1 MRFRHPPDS
10 GSSAIRMMTCMSNNT
25 RPAGTSRRSLLT
37 ALTATAA
44 TVPLASLSAAPA
56 SAAPAAA
63 PAAPAGLA
71 VQPLAAGAGAGLTT
85 PRSAV
90 TITDLGADWFA
101 GVALGPLGTNVLSGT
116 PARTEVTSGGK
127 RVALLTQ
134 GARTVVLTGPER
146 TFTENK
152 RPFADDFQRTLP
164 DLALPV
170 ADRVY
175 WGTAPAGGGWTTLG
189 GADTDFSVTP
199 GAGVISLTTDFA
211 SRHASLRDGEITD
224 VDVRSVAKFD
234 KVPTGQACSYALSF
248 GYQDTHNNYRARLSF
263 TTAGAVELRVEKEV
277 ADTVTQLVPT
287 VALATGVPAG
297 TNWTIRVRREGSH
310 IQAKAWRS
318 DLAEPAA
325 WSAEADDTTFA
336 KGRVGL
342 RALANNGVTNLP
354 VKLTVSR
361 FEVTAATWETLPTVT
376 HTDWVRVLDQ
386 PFDGTWTPA
395 LETQIRAWAGSTA
408 PDVLAYA
415 AMFLPGA
422 PAVTAGTGKAAGKQV
437 LGRAGY
443 GYLDPQ
449 GNRYEGAD
457 FHEYMNLGW
466 TFPDGTYTGPSSKQV
481 GNLDCS
487 GYTRMVFGYHHGVPV
502 AAGSDTSKTRLPR
515 KSRDMVDYAPGV
527 RIDQTNGTTPP
538 AAALLQPGDLVLFN
552 ADSGDDNPT
561 ITVDHVGIYLGKDT
575 EGKRRFVSSRKT
587 GHGPTMSDLAGAS
600 TLDGTGTY
608 ATKLHTVHRI

>member
-1 MRFRHPPDS
+1 
-10 GSSAIRMMTCMSNNT
+10 MTD
-25 RPAGTSRRSLLT
+25 TSRRSLLA

-44 TVPLASLSAAPA
+44 AVPLSSLIAGPAHAAQA
-56 SAAPAAA
+56 GAPAAA
-63 PAAPAGLA
+63 PALS
-71 VQPLAAGAGAGLTT
+71 PLAGPASGLGT

-90 TITDLGADWFA
+90 TITDLGADWFTS
-101 GVALGPLGTNVLSGT
+101 VALGTLSANVLAGT

-127 RVALLTQ
+127 RVALLTH
-134 GARTVVLTGPER
+134 GARTVLLPGPER

-152 RPFADDFQRTLP
+152 RPFVDDFQRTLP
-164 DLALPV
+164 DPALPE

-175 WGTAPAGGGWTTLG
+175 WGTAPGGGGWTTLG
-189 GADTDFSVTP
+189 GAASDYSVTP
-199 GAGVISLTTDFA
+199 GAGVINLTTDYA
-211 SRHASLRDGEITD
+211 SRHASVRDGEITD

-248 GYQDTHNNYRARLSF
+248 GYQDSHNNYRARLSF

-277 ADTVTQLVPT
+277 ADAVTQLVP
-287 VALATGVPAG
+287 VVSLATGVAAG
-297 TNWTIRVRREGSH
+297 TNWTIRVRREGTR
-310 IQAKAWRS
+310 IQAKAWRT
-318 DLAEPAA
+318 DTTEPAA
-325 WSAEADDTTFA
+325 WTAEVDDATFG

-342 RALANNGVTNLP
+342 RALANSGCTNLP
-354 VKLTVSR
+354 IKLTVSR

-395 LETQIRAWAGSTA
+395 LEARIRAWAGSTA

-415 AMFLPGA
+415 AMFLPDA
-422 PAVTAGTGKAAGKQV
+422 PAVTAGAGAAAGKQV
-437 LGRAGY
+437 LGQAGY

-487 GYTRMVFGYHHGVPV
+487 GYTRMVFGYHHQVPM
-502 AAGSDTSKTRLPR
+502 AAGADTSRTRLPR
-515 KSRDMVDYAPGV
+515 KSRDMVDYAPGA
-527 RIDQTNGTTPP
+527 RIDQTTGSTPP
-538 AAALLQPGDLVLFN
+538 AATLLQPGDLVLFN
-552 ADSGDDNPT
+552 ADSGDDNVT
-561 ITVDHVGIYLGKDT
+561 VTVDHVGIYLGKDT
-575 EGKRRFVSSRKT
+575 NGKRRFLSSRKT
-587 GHGPTMSDLAGAS
+587 GNGPTMADLAGSS